1 MPFLE
6 QIFARLQ
13 KSSAVPVIQDV
24 RDGKVAAATGSEFL
38 KLVQQAR
45 FFFSVRGLKKGDRC
59 ALIAPNGI
67 HWAAID
73 LALMAEGLVVVPL
86 YARQAPAELVAMLKD
101 ASPARIICS
110 DANIAAELKKL
121 WPGAPKISLEE
132 SVFVSEDIAPEAA
145 AAAPLADSDVT
156 TIIYTSG
163 TSGAAKGVMLTS
175 GNVTH
180 MVGCTNAHLDRL
192 MGARTEPDKIFHYLP
207 FCFAGS
213 WILLLTALSR
223 NSVLTLSMDLS
234 KLADELKLA
243 EPDYFLNV
251 PTLLERVRNKI
262 LEAVAKKGGI
272 AERMFTNGRK
282 AYARKASGTSKFLD
296 SAWLGAA
303 NQMVFPAIRKNIG
316 ANLKAIICG
325 SAPLSIETQHFFM
338 MVGIPVLQ
346 VYGLTETT
354 AICTMDDPAA
364 PEPGRV
370 GMAITGV
377 EMKVGDNQEI
387 LVRGPN
393 IFPGY
398 WQKPVETE
406 KALVDGWFHTG
417 DQGDVNEKG
426 NWRITGRIKNLIILN
441 SGHNVAPEPIEES
454 IARALPEA
462 GQVMLIGNQ
471 RSYLTALITP
481 AAPVGLN
488 DARVQSVL
496 DAMNADAPHYKQ
508 IRGFQIVADP
518 FTIENGLLTA
528 NGKLKRDAIAA
539 RCANEIE
546 LLYQKKTS

>member
-1 MPFLE
+1 MPFLD
-6 QIFARLQ
+6 QIFLRLQ
-13 KSSAVPVIQDV
+13 KSSAAPVIQEV
-24 RDGKVAAATGSEFL
+24 RDGKIVAVSGGEFL

-67 HWAAID
+67 QWAAID
-73 LALMAEGLVVVPL
+73 LAMMAEGLIVVPM
-86 YARQAPAELVAMLKD
+86 YVRQAPSELVAMLKD
-101 ASPARIICS
+101 SSPARIICS
-110 DANIAAELKKL
+110 DAIIAAEIKKQ

-132 SVFVSEDIAPEAA
+132 SVFISEDVVPEAA
-145 AAAPLADSDVT
+145 AAAPVADSDVS
-156 TIIYTSG
+156 TILYTSG
-163 TSGAAKGVMLTS
+163 TSGEAKGVMLTS

-180 MVGCTNAHLDRL
+180 MVGCTHAHLDKL

-223 NSVLTLSMDLS
+223 HSVLTLSMDLS

-251 PTLLERVRNKI
+251 PTLLERVRSKI

-272 AERMFTNGRK
+272 AASMFSHARD
-282 AYARKASGTSKFLD
+282 AYSRRAGGASKFPD
-296 SAWLGAA
+296 SLWLLAA
-303 NQMVFPAIRKNIG
+303 DKMMFPAIRQSIG
-316 ANLKAIICG
+316 TNLKAIICG
-325 SAPLSIETQHFFM
+325 SAPLAIETQRFFM

-354 AICTMDDPAA
+354 AICTMDDPSA

-370 GMAITGV
+370 GSAISGV
-377 EMKVGDNQEI
+377 EMKAGDNQEI

-398 WQKPVETE
+398 WKKPAETE
-406 KALVDGWFHTG
+406 KALADGWFHTG
-417 DQGDVNEKG
+417 DQGEVNEKG

-454 IARALPEA
+454 IADQLPEA
-462 GQVMLIGNQ
+462 GQVVLVGNQ
-471 RSYLTALITP
+471 RSYLAALVTP
-481 AAPVGLN
+481 AAPGGLN

-496 DAMNADAPHYKQ
+496 NAVNAGAPHYKQ
-508 IRGFQIVADP
+508 IRGLQIVAEP

-539 RCANEIE
+539 RYANEIE
-546 LLYQKKTS
+546 VLYQKKTS

>member
-1 MPFLE
+1 MAFLD
-6 QIFARLQ
+6 QIFARLK
-13 KSSAVPVIQDV
+13 KSSAALVIQEV
-24 RDGKVAAATGSEFL
+24 RDGKMVAATGGEFL
-38 KLVQQAR
+38 RLVQQAR

-67 HWAAID
+67 QWAAID
-73 LALMAEGLVVVPL
+73 LAMMAEGLIVVPM
-86 YARQAPAELVAMLKD
+86 YVRQAPSELVAMLKD
-101 ASPARIICS
+101 SSPARIICS
-110 DANIAAELKKL
+110 DANIAAEIKKQ
-121 WPGAPKISLEE
+121 WPGAPTISLED
-132 SVFVSEDIAPEAA
+132 SVFVSEEIAPEAA
-145 AAAPLADSDVT
+145 ARPPLADADVT

-163 TSGAAKGVMLTS
+163 TSGEAKGVMLTS

-192 MGARTEPDKIFHYLP
+192 MGTRTAPDKIFHYLP

-223 NSVLTLSMDLS
+223 HSVLTLSMDLS

-251 PTLLERVRNKI
+251 PTLLERVRAKI
-262 LEAVAKKGGI
+262 LEAVTKKGGF
-272 AERMFTNGRK
+272 AARMFSSARD
-282 AYARKASGTSKFLD
+282 AYTRQAAGTSKFPD
-296 SAWLGAA
+296 SLWLGAA
-303 NQMVFPAIRKNIG
+303 NKMMFPAIRQNIG
-316 ANLKAIICG
+316 TNLKAIICG
-325 SAPLSIETQHFFM
+325 SAPLAIETQRFFM

-354 AICTMDDPAA
+354 AICTMDDPSA

-370 GMAITGV
+370 GSAISGV

-393 IFPGY
+393 IFLGY
-398 WQKPVETE
+398 WKKPLETE
-406 KALVDGWFHTG
+406 TSLVDGWFRTG

-441 SGHNVAPEPIEES
+441 SGHNVAPEPIEE
-454 IARALPEA
+454 ALADKLPEA
-462 GQVMLIGNQ
+462 GHVVLIGNQ
-471 RSYLTALITP
+471 RSYIAALVTATGP
-481 AAPVGLN
+481 NALN

-496 DAMNADAPHYKQ
+496 EAVNAGAPHYKQ
-508 IRGFQIVADP
+508 IRGFQIIAEA

-528 NGKLKRDAIAA
+528 NGKLRRDAIAG
-539 RCANEIE
+539 RYANQIE
-546 LLYQKKTS
+546 ALYQKKTS